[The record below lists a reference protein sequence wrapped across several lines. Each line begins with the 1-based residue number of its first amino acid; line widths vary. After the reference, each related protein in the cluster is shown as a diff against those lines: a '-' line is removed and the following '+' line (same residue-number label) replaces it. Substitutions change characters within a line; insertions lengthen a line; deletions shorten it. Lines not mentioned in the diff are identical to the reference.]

1 MLNQRLSL
9 IVFAFFLFCA
19 TLVVAQQQVITV
31 GVYNNP
37 PKLLLDDGEL
47 TGIHGDLLLE
57 IAQQHNWRLVL
68 KACQWQQCLQWL
80 DEGEIDLLPD
90 VAKTDFRSQRFRFH
104 QEPALLSWSQIYAD
118 RQQQIASLLDLN
130 GKRVAVLSDSVQQ
143 DYLRNLA
150 QRFNLNVDFLPVASF
165 DDGFDAL
172 QRNYVDAVATNQ
184 FFGNQ
189 KVAEAEAAIT
199 PIMFLPNELYFAIG
213 NDANQ
218 SLLTAIDESLTALK
232 ADPASVYYAIIERWS
247 AQSSESRLPTWLWWL
262 VIALCA
268 VLIISLVFVRLLK
281 LAVNRRTRELQ
292 DSEKKLETILGSVD
306 AYIFI
311 KGIDLTYQYV
321 NDRVADMF
329 KRDAKDVVGVTDYDL
344 FDLKT
349 AQQITDND
357 KEVLQT
363 GRRLA
368 RHELNQ
374 IPGENKTRAYWSVKV
389 PLKNSDGKIV
399 GLCGIST
406 DVSEYEELKQQI
418 EQLAFYDVLT
428 GLANRRMLL
437 EKVMHHY
444 KNSERNSALLL
455 IDVDKFK
462 TINDALGHEQGDEL
476 LRQLASRIEALVG
489 SSELG
494 GRLASDEF
502 YILFDDLPNDSV
514 SAQALV
520 QTRLQ
525 QLQQEL
531 STRYTLADKQQ
542 LITLCFAV
550 SFFDEAETAEH
561 LLKAVDLAMT
571 QAKLVGPGSVQ
582 FYSSQLQQDF
592 NRRQQIESGLRAA
605 VAHDRLT
612 VYLQPQ
618 FTRNEQDDA
627 LTCVGFEALLR
638 WYDPQLGPVSPGE
651 FIPVAETAGLMPQLH
666 QVVLAKAVAAIERL
680 HSHPNY
686 SGCSIA
692 INISASQFN
701 DAGFY
706 QQFERLVEQNPAAK
720 YLELE
725 LTESMLI
732 SDADRVAAT
741 MDELTRLGL
750 SLSLDDFGTGYSAL
764 SYLKRLP
771 LKQLKIDQSFV
782 RDLLSDRNDEAI
794 IATIVALAKS
804 LGLQVLAE
812 GVEEPSQLERLREMG
827 CTRYQGFLLGHPEPL
842 EHWLK
847 Q

>member
-1 MLNQRLSL
+1 
-9 IVFAFFLFCA
+9 
-19 TLVVAQQQVITV
+19 
-31 GVYNNP
+31 
-37 PKLLLDDGEL
+37 
-47 TGIHGDLLLE
+47 
-57 IAQQHNWRLVL
+57 
-68 KACQWQQCLQWL
+68 
-80 DEGEIDLLPD
+80 
-90 VAKTDFRSQRFRFH
+90 
-104 QEPALLSWSQIYAD
+104 
-118 RQQQIASLLDLN
+118 
-130 GKRVAVLSDSVQQ
+130 
-143 DYLRNLA
+143 
-150 QRFNLNVDFLPVASF
+150 
-165 DDGFDAL
+165 
-172 QRNYVDAVATNQ
+172 
-184 FFGNQ
+184 
-189 KVAEAEAAIT
+189 
-199 PIMFLPNELYFAIG
+199 MFLPNELYFAIG
-213 NDANQ
+213 KDANQ

-262 VIALCA
+262 VVALCA

-329 KRDAKDVVGVTDYDL
+329 KRDAEDVVGVTDYDL

-476 LRQLASRIEALVG
+476 LRQIASRIEALVG

-502 YILFDDLPNDSV
+502 YILFDDLPDDSV

-531 STRYTLADKQQ
+531 STRYTLTDKQQ

-605 VAHDRLT
+605 
-612 VYLQPQ
+612 
-618 FTRNEQDDA
+618 
-627 LTCVGFEALLR
+627 
-638 WYDPQLGPVSPGE
+638 
-651 FIPVAETAGLMPQLH
+651 
-666 QVVLAKAVAAIERL
+666 
-680 HSHPNY
+680 
-686 SGCSIA
+686 
-692 INISASQFN
+692 
-701 DAGFY
+701 
-706 QQFERLVEQNPAAK
+706 LV
-720 YLELE
+720 
-725 LTESMLI
+725 
-732 SDADRVAAT
+732 
-741 MDELTRLGL
+741 
-750 SLSLDDFGTGYSAL
+750 
-764 SYLKRLP
+764 
-771 LKQLKIDQSFV
+771 
-782 RDLLSDRNDEAI
+782 
-794 IATIVALAKS
+794 
-804 LGLQVLAE
+804 
-812 GVEEPSQLERLREMG
+812 
-827 CTRYQGFLLGHPEPL
+827 
-842 EHWLK
+842 
-847 Q
+847 